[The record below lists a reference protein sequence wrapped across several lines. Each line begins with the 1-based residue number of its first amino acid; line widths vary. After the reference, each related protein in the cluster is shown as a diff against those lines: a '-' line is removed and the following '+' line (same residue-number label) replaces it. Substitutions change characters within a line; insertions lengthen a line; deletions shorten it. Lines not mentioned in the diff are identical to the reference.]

1 MLLQK
6 LSDYSIINSGII
18 LRTEYP
24 FFQIST
30 GGNSAMLENALS
42 NNNKSFDYKV
52 LTKELE
58 KNLSSLQ
65 QRIREKKLPVIILL
79 EGWGASGKGTLISD
93 MIKMLDPRFFKV
105 HSTMPATEA
114 ERRYPMMKRFWEN
127 IPEYGTISVLD
138 RSWYQELAIAKM
150 EEGISDEEYARRVSV
165 VNTFERQLS
174 DDGYLI
180 IKFFLHISQKEQKK
194 RFLKLK
200 EDSATKWRVTELDK
214 KRHKNYDAYYRQF
227 DDMLAKTSTVCCPW
241 KIIDTTDRGFTRFQV
256 FNILVSQIT
265 NAINSDNTVPAAA
278 ENVQQ
283 FEMSPCPRLS
293 EVKLENKV
301 LQPTKYDEELKKKRK
316 ELAKLHGKI
325 YKKKIPVI
333 LVFEGWDA
341 AGKGGAIKRVSYA
354 LDPRGYE
361 AVPIAAPDKK
371 ELNHHYLWRFWNNLP
386 KTGHITIFDRSWY
399 GRVMVERI
407 EGFTPPERCAMA
419 YREIN
424 EFEAELVQEGAVIL
438 KFWMQ
443 IDKDEQLRRF
453 NDRMNTPEKQWKIT
467 DEDWRNREK
476 WDTYE
481 EVVDEMI
488 AKTSTAAAPWHIIEA
503 NSKLYARIKVM
514 NIIIDNLSDYIKKSK

>member
-1 MLLQK
+1 
-6 LSDYSIINSGII
+6 
-18 LRTEYP
+18 
-24 FFQIST
+24 
-30 GGNSAMLENALS
+30 MLENALS
-42 NNNKSFDYKV
+42 NKNKSFDYKV

-65 QRIREKKLPVIILL
+65 QKIRDKKLPVIILL
-79 EGWGASGKGTLISD
+79 EGWGASGKGTLIAD

-105 HSTMPATEA
+105 LSTMPATEA
-114 ERRYPMMKRFWEN
+114 ERRYPLMKRFWEN
-127 IPEYGTISVLD
+127 IPQYGAISVMD

-150 EEGISDEEYARRVSV
+150 EEGVPDSEYARRIGT

-200 EDSATKWRVTELDK
+200 EDSSTKWRVTELDK

-227 DDMLAKTSTVCCPW
+227 DDMLTKTNTPCCPW
-241 KIIDTTDRGFTRFQV
+241 HIIEASDRSFTRFQV
-256 FNILVSQIT
+256 FNVLVSQIT
-265 NAINSDNTVPAAA
+265 NAVNTERVLPAVEETAHR
-278 ENVQQ
+278 
-283 FEMSPCPRLS
+283 FEMSPCPKLA
-293 EVKLENKV
+293 EIKLENKV
-301 LQPTKYDEELKKKRK
+301 LQPSKYYDELKKNQK
-316 ELAKLHGKI
+316 ELARLHGKI

-361 AVPIAAPDKK
+361 AVPIAAPDKR
-371 ELNHHYLWRFWNNLP
+371 ELNHHYLWRFWINLP

-407 EGFTPPERCAMA
+407 EGITPPERCAMA

-424 EFEAELVQEGAVIL
+424 EFEEELAGEGVIVL
-438 KFWMQ
+438 KFWLQ
-443 IDKDEQLRRF
+443 IDKDEQLKRF
-453 NDRMNTPEKQWKIT
+453 NDRMNTPEKRWKIT

-476 WDTYE
+476 WEQYE
-481 EVVDEMI
+481 TAVDEMI
-488 AKTSTAAAPWHIIEA
+488 LKTSTKAAPWHIIEA
-503 NSKLYARIKVM
+503 NDKLYARIKVM
-514 NIIIDNLSDYIKKSK
+514 NTVIDTLSDYLKDMK

>member
-1 MLLQK
+1 
-6 LSDYSIINSGII
+6 
-18 LRTEYP
+18 
-24 FFQIST
+24 
-30 GGNSAMLENALS
+30 MLENALA
-42 NNNKSFDYKV
+42 NKNKSFDYKDM
-52 LTKELE
+52 TKELE
-58 KNLSSLQ
+58 KNLSVLQ
-65 QRIREKKLPVIILL
+65 QQIREKKLPVIILL
-79 EGWGASGKGTLISD
+79 EGWGASGKGTLIKD

-105 HSTMPATEA
+105 FSTMPATEA
-114 ERRYPMMKRFWEN
+114 ERRYPLMKRFWEN

-150 EEGISDEEYARRVSV
+150 EDGISDEEYSRRIHIL
-165 VNTFERQLS
+165 NTFERQLS

-200 EDSATKWRVTELDK
+200 EDSSTKWRVTELDK
-214 KRHKNYDAYYRQF
+214 KRHKNYGEYYKQF
-227 DDMLAKTSTVCCPW
+227 DDMLTKTNTPHCPW
-241 KIIDTTDRGFTRFQV
+241 RIIDTTDRGFTRFQV
-256 FNILVSQIT
+256 FNILVSQII
-265 NAINSDNTVPAAA
+265 NAVNSEPAAA
-278 ENVQQ
+278 VIEETAHQ
-283 FEMSPCPRLS
+283 FQLAECPRLAD
-293 EVKLENKV
+293 VKLENKT
-301 LQPTKYDEELKKKRK
+301 LQPSKYFDELKKAQK

-333 LVFEGWDA
+333 LLFEGWDA

-361 AVPIAAPDKK
+361 AVPVAAPDKR
-371 ELNHHYLWRFWNNLP
+371 ELNHHYLWRFWNNIP
-386 KTGHITIFDRSWY
+386 KSGHITIFDRSWY

-424 EFEAELVQEGAVIL
+424 EFEAELSEEGTIVL

-476 WDTYE
+476 WNRYE
-481 EVVDEMI
+481 TAVDEMLM
-488 AKTSTAAAPWHIIEA
+488 KTSTKTAPWHIIEA
-503 NSKLYARIKVM
+503 NDKLYARIKVM
-514 NIIIDNLSDYIKKSK
+514 NIIIDTLSSRIKNS

>member
-1 MLLQK
+1 
-6 LSDYSIINSGII
+6 
-18 LRTEYP
+18 
-24 FFQIST
+24 
-30 GGNSAMLENALS
+30 MLENALS
-42 NNNKSFDYKV
+42 NKNKSFDYKD

-65 QRIREKKLPVIILL
+65 QKIRAEKLPVIILL

-105 HSTMPATEA
+105 YSTMPATEA
-114 ERRYPMMKRFWEN
+114 ERRYPMMKRYWEN
-127 IPEYGTISVLD
+127 IPEYGAISVLD

-150 EEGISDEEYARRVSV
+150 EEGISDEEYARRIGS

-180 IKFFLHISQKEQKK
+180 IKFFLHISRKEQKK

-200 EDSATKWRVTELDK
+200 EDSSTKWRVTELDK
-214 KRHKNYDAYYRQF
+214 KRHKNYDSYYRQF
-227 DDMLAKTSTVCCPW
+227 DDMLAKTNTPHCPW
-241 KIIDTTDRGFTRFQV
+241 RIIDTTDRSFTRFQV
-256 FNILVSQIT
+256 FNILVSQIA
-265 NAINSDNTVPAAA
+265 NAVNADSSEPKVIEETAH
-278 ENVQQ
+278 Q
-283 FEMSPCPRLS
+283 FELSPCPKLAD
-293 EVKLENKV
+293 VKLDSKV
-301 LQPTKYDEELKKKRK
+301 LQPSKYYDELKKNQK
-316 ELAKLHGKI
+316 ELARLHGKI

-333 LVFEGWDA
+333 LLFEGWDA

-361 AVPIAAPDKK
+361 AVPIAAPDKR

-386 KTGHITIFDRSWY
+386 KSGHITIFDRSWY
-399 GRVMVERI
+399 GRVMVERL
-407 EGFTPPERCAMA
+407 EGFTSPERCAMA

-424 EFEAELVQEGAVIL
+424 EFESELVREGVIIL

-453 NDRMNTPEKQWKIT
+453 TDRQNTPEKQWKIT

-476 WDTYE
+476 WDEYE
-481 EVVDEMI
+481 NAVDEMLM
-488 AKTSTAAAPWHIIEA
+488 KTSTKNAQWNIIEA
-503 NSKLYARIKVM
+503 NNKLYARIKVM
-514 NIIIDNLSDYIKKSK
+514 NIIIDSISEYIKNSGK

>member
-1 MLLQK
+1 
-6 LSDYSIINSGII
+6 
-18 LRTEYP
+18 
-24 FFQIST
+24 
-30 GGNSAMLENALS
+30 MLENALS
-42 NNNKSFDYKV
+42 NKNKSFDYKD

-65 QRIREKKLPVIILL
+65 QKIRAEKLPVIILL

-105 HSTMPATEA
+105 YSTMPATEA
-114 ERRYPMMKRFWEN
+114 
-127 IPEYGTISVLD
+127 ISVLD

-150 EEGISDEEYARRVSV
+150 EEGISDEEYARRIGS

-180 IKFFLHISQKEQKK
+180 IKFFLHISRKEQKK

-200 EDSATKWRVTELDK
+200 EDSSTKWRVTELDK
-214 KRHKNYDAYYRQF
+214 KRHKNYDSYYRQF
-227 DDMLAKTSTVCCPW
+227 DDMLAKTNTPHCPW
-241 KIIDTTDRGFTRFQV
+241 RIIDTTDRSFTRFQV
-256 FNILVSQIT
+256 FNILVSQIA
-265 NAINSDNTVPAAA
+265 NAVNADSSEPKVIEETAH
-278 ENVQQ
+278 Q
-283 FEMSPCPRLS
+283 FELSPCPKLAD
-293 EVKLENKV
+293 VKLDGKV
-301 LQPTKYDEELKKKRK
+301 LQPSKYYDELKKNQK
-316 ELAKLHGKI
+316 ELARLHGKI

-333 LVFEGWDA
+333 LLFEGWDA

-361 AVPIAAPDKK
+361 AVPIAAPDKR

-386 KTGHITIFDRSWY
+386 KSGHITIFDRSWY
-399 GRVMVERI
+399 GRVMVERL
-407 EGFTPPERCAMA
+407 EGFTSPERCAMA

-424 EFEAELVQEGAVIL
+424 EFESELVREGVIIL

-453 NDRMNTPEKQWKIT
+453 TDRQNTPEKQWKIT

-476 WDTYE
+476 WDEYE
-481 EVVDEMI
+481 NAVDEMLM
-488 AKTSTAAAPWHIIEA
+488 KTSTKNAPWNIIEA
-503 NSKLYARIKVM
+503 NNKLYARIKVM
-514 NIIIDNLSDYIKKSK
+514 DIIIDSISEYIKNSGK

>member
-1 MLLQK
+1 
-6 LSDYSIINSGII
+6 
-18 LRTEYP
+18 
-24 FFQIST
+24 
-30 GGNSAMLENALS
+30 MLENALS
-42 NNNKSFDYKV
+42 NKNKSFDYKD

-65 QRIREKKLPVIILL
+65 QKIRAEKLPVIILL

-114 ERRYPMMKRFWEN
+114 ERRYPMMKRYWEN
-127 IPEYGTISVLD
+127 IPEYGAISVLD

-150 EEGISDEEYARRVSV
+150 EEGITDEEYASRIGS

-174 DDGYLI
+174 DDGYLV
-180 IKFFLHISQKEQKK
+180 IKFFLHISRKEQKK

-227 DDMLAKTSTVCCPW
+227 DDMLAKTNTPHCPW
-241 KIIDTTDRGFTRFQV
+241 RIIDTTDRGFTRFQV
-256 FNILVSQIT
+256 FNILVSQIA
-265 NAINSDNTVPAAA
+265 NAVNKDTSEPRVIEETAHH
-278 ENVQQ
+278 
-283 FEMSPCPRLS
+283 FELSPCPKLAD
-293 EVKLENKV
+293 VKLDNKV
-301 LQPTKYDEELKKKRK
+301 LQPSKYYDELKKNQK
-316 ELAKLHGKI
+316 ELARLHGKI

-333 LVFEGWDA
+333 LLFEGWDA

-361 AVPIAAPDKK
+361 AVPIAAPDKR

-386 KTGHITIFDRSWY
+386 KSGHITIFDRSWY
-399 GRVMVERI
+399 GRVMVERL
-407 EGFTPPERCAMA
+407 EGFTSPERCAMA

-424 EFEAELVQEGAVIL
+424 EFEEELVREGIIVL

-453 NDRMNTPEKQWKIT
+453 TDRQNTPEKQWKIT

-476 WDTYE
+476 WDEYE
-481 EVVDEMI
+481 TAIDEMLL
-488 AKTSTAAAPWHIIEA
+488 KTSTKNAPWNIIEA
-503 NSKLYARIKVM
+503 NNKLYARIKVM
-514 NIIIDNLSDYIKKSK
+514 NIIIDSITEYIKNSGK

>member
-1 MLLQK
+1 
-6 LSDYSIINSGII
+6 
-18 LRTEYP
+18 
-24 FFQIST
+24 
-30 GGNSAMLENALS
+30 MLENALS
-42 NNNKSFDYKV
+42 NKNKSFDYKD

-65 QRIREKKLPVIILL
+65 QKIRDKKLPVIILL
-79 EGWGASGKGTLISD
+79 EGWGASGKGSLIAD

-105 HSTMPATEA
+105 YSTMPATEA
-114 ERRYPMMKRFWEN
+114 ERRYPLMKRFWEK

-150 EEGISDEEYARRVSV
+150 EEGITDEEYSRRINS

-200 EDSATKWRVTELDK
+200 EDSTTKWRVTELDK
-214 KRHKNYDAYYRQF
+214 KRNKNYDLYYRQF
-227 DDMLAKTSTVCCPW
+227 DDMLTKTNTPHCPW
-241 KIIDTTDRGFTRFQV
+241 RIIDTTDRGFTRFQV

-265 NAINSDNTVPAAA
+265 NAVNTEKAAVPVL
-278 ENVQQ
+278 EETSHH
-283 FEMSPCPRLS
+283 FKLSPCPKLS
-293 EVKLENKV
+293 EVKLDNKT
-301 LQPTKYDEELKKKRK
+301 LQPTKYADELKKAQK

-333 LVFEGWDA
+333 MVFEGWDA
-341 AGKGGAIKRVSYA
+341 AGKGGAIKRISYA

-361 AVPIAAPDKK
+361 AVPIAAPDKH

-386 KTGHITIFDRSWY
+386 KSGHITIFDRSWY

-424 EFEAELVQEGAVIL
+424 EFEEELVSEGAVVL
-438 KFWMQ
+438 KFWLQ
-443 IDKDEQLRRF
+443 IDKEEQLRRF
-453 NDRMNTPEKQWKIT
+453 NDRMNTPEKRWKIT

-476 WDTYE
+476 WDAYE
-481 EVVDEMI
+481 AAVDEMLL
-488 AKTSTAAAPWHIIEA
+488 KTSTAAAPWNVIEA
-503 NSKLYARIKVM
+503 NSKLYARIKIM
-514 NIIIDNLSDYIKKSK
+514 NIVIDKVSEYIKNSGK